1 MKLCSF
7 QHSNFVYIRNS
18 LPIAD
23 AQSVFLV
30 ERMTSDVDANAWLH
44 KSIMFWSNFCH
55 SLVSCALRWL
65 ISHMCAVHTL
75 LQYAIAGVHRGT
87 KYLCWTPLYS
97 ILLGHG
103 WASGRASGQLKY
115 SDELLEWLSVWSE
128 VQMICTWSSWF
139 TATPPSLASLK
150 SRMVYLSGASFVAI
164 KHLDSLQCVHVCT
177 NSGPIVAFSM
187 TVVEM
192 Q

>member
-1 MKLCSF
+1 MKICSF

-23 AQSVFLV
+23 AQCLPCWMHDLRRGRQCLTAQVNHVLV
-30 ERMTSDVDANAWLH
+30 KLLPLFSQLCLKVIDITNV
-44 KSIMFWSNFCH
+44 
-55 SLVSCALRWL
+55 
-65 ISHMCAVHTL
+65 CAVHTL
-75 LQYAIAGVHRGT
+75 LRYAIAGVHRGT

-103 WASGRASGQLKY
+103 WASERASGLLKY
-115 SDELLEWLSVWSE
+115 SDELLAWLSVWSE

-150 SRMVYLSGASFVAI
+150 SRMIYLSDASFVAT
-164 KHLDSLQCVHVCT
+164 KRLESSVCT
-177 NSGPIVAFSM
+177 RLY
-187 TVVEM
+187 
-192 Q
+192 